1 MCVLVVGLLGIA
13 WPYAGYPEEAAS
25 LEQTLEAQREKH
37 GLVGLAGLVLKDGDV
52 REVAAVGLRRRGH
65 PVAVTTDDLW
75 HLGSVTKAMTATM
88 IARLV
93 ERGVLDWTTP
103 LPDLLPGK
111 TEGIHSGYHS
121 VTLEELLTHR
131 AGLPAN
137 FSFFSNFERPP
148 IDGELPG
155 KRLQA
160 VLKILAQAPVHPP
173 RNAHLY
179 SNVGY
184 TLAGVVAE
192 QATGASWEE
201 LMEREVFTPLGIIS
215 AGFGAP
221 GSAGSIDQPW
231 GHQTILG
238 LTKRAVA
245 PGPNADNSAILGP
258 AGTLHMSLQDWA
270 RFARAHLTLPEDE
283 GPLLRPETLQRL
295 HRPQLEDYAY
305 GWVAGDPGELGA
317 RGPLLWHNGSNTMWY
332 ALMLILPEHRM
343 AVLFASND
351 GDMKA
356 AEAAMQA
363 AAQAVAARYIA
374 PAAASGPGP

>member
-1 MCVLVVGLLGIA
+1 M
-13 WPYAGYPEEAAS
+13 
-25 LEQTLEAQREKH
+25 LEAQREKH
-37 GLVGLAGLVLKDGDV
+37 GLVGLGGLVLKDGEV
-52 REVAAVGLRRRGH
+52 REVAAVGLRRKGH
-65 PVAVTTDDLW
+65 PIAVTTEDLW

-103 LPDLLPGK
+103 LSDLLPAQ
-111 TEGIHSGYHS
+111 TESIHSGYHS
-121 VTLEELLTHR
+121 VTLEDLLTHR

-148 IDGELPG
+148 VDGELPSR
-155 KRLQA
+155 RLQA
-160 VLKILAQAPVHPP
+160 VMRILTEAPVHPP
-173 RNAHLY
+173 RSAHLY

-201 LMEREVFTPLGIIS
+201 LMRREVFTPLGITS

-221 GSAGSIDQPW
+221 GRAGGIEQPW
-231 GHQTILG
+231 GHQTVLG
-238 LTKRAVA
+238 LMKRATA
-245 PGPNADNSAILGP
+245 PGPNADNNAILGP

-270 RFARAHLTLPEDE
+270 RFVQAHLA
-283 GPLLRPETLQRL
+283 GPRGESALLQPETFRRL
-295 HRPQLEDYAY
+295 HRPLLEDYAY

-343 AVLFASND
+343 AILFASND
-351 GDMKA
+351 GDLKA
-356 AEAAMQA
+356 AEAAMQES
-363 AAQAVAARYIA
+363 AQALVGRYLA
-374 PAAASGPGP
+374 PGAGSRPGP